1 MKQYLLL
8 IVLVL
13 GFFSCQRNISGEGKT
28 IDIEA
33 ALKSNGELLLSEIA
47 SDVQFIALHN
57 LDSATYIQN
66 NVNQYCVGEQVI
78 CVVNT
83 NPAEILLFARD
94 GNFIRKIGRR
104 GKGPGEFNSIPVIA
118 LNESNKTI
126 LIADNLFKKF
136 IVYNYEGVCL
146 KEKPFKN
153 YPDIALMRVGDIAL
167 GADGNYL
174 IENEWMQSAVG
185 KCFNLLVLNPQLELV
200 KTSCPGTP
208 ASGSNFASLNSQRI
222 QDVHGNVRFWS
233 KNTDTVFSIS
243 RDYSSQPLY
252 QFNNPDRLVMDAMGN
267 RALKGNIAL
276 EAFLETS
283 NYLLIEG
290 EAARK
295 PFLISYNKKT
305 GVGNQ
310 VFARGKCGI
319 PSPQKYGIENDLFG
333 YTPICLGWDV
343 ANIYQGKLIQI
354 LHPVLIEAIDE
365 LLQEKLYDCL
375 TTTKPILPAKRDEL
389 VKLIK
394 NMNENSGPILMVMT
408 LK

>member
-1 MKQYLLL
+1 MKTLSYIGFLLL
-8 IVLVL
+8 FLV
-13 GFFSCQRNISGEGKT
+13 SCQRNSSKGIET

-33 ALKSNGELLLSEIA
+33 ALKSKGELLLSEIA

-167 GADGNYL
+167 GADGNYIL
-174 IENEWMQSAVG
+174 EHEWMQSAIG

-200 KTSCPGTP
+200 QTSCPGSS

-222 QDVHGNVRFWS
+222 QEVHGAVRYWS
-233 KNTDTVFSIS
+233 KNTDTVYSIS
-243 RDYSSQPLY
+243 KDYSIQPLY

-267 RALKGNIAL
+267 RALKGHVAL
-276 EAFLETS
+276 TAFLETS

-290 EAARK
+290 EVARK

-319 PSPQKYGIENDLFG
+319 PAPEKFGIENDLFG
-333 YTPICLGWDV
+333 YTPICLGWDL
-343 ANIYQGKLIQI
+343 ANIYQGKLIEI
-354 LHPVLIEAIDE
+354 LHPITVESLDE
-365 LLQEKLYDCL
+365 WLHEKLYDCL
-375 TTTKPILPAKRDEL
+375 TASQSSLPAKRDEL